1 MDKKHVIR
9 WINIK
14 GKNNTAC
21 MPIQFRGMGKQ
32 QQRENIMPNKMTKT
46 IYGMHDKRMTYNSI
60 KEILEWKI
68 LTIKVSMRVQEKI
81 TQEN

>member
-1 MDKKHVIR
+1 
-9 WINIK
+9 
-14 GKNNTAC
+14 
-21 MPIQFRGMGKQ
+21 
-32 QQRENIMPNKMTKT
+32 MTKT

-68 LTIKVSMRVQEKI
+68 LTIKVIMRVQEKI